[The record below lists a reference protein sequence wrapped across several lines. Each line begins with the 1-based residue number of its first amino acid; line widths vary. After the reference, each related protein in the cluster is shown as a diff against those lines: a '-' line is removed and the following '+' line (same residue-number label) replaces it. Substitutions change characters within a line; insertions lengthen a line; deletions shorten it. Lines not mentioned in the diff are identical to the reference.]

1 MYDLPPVPPL
11 PTKAAAKDAAHSSEW
26 IATLRA
32 ACEKL
37 AKEPTVILTVPQGLP
52 VPEYVDFWVEVT
64 ANLPPHLRL
73 SMTGYRDCGATRSLL
88 RA

>member
-1 MYDLPPVPPL
+1 MYDLPEVPPL
-11 PTKAAAKDAAHSSEW
+11 PTKASAKAAAHSSEW

-37 AKEPTVILTVPQGLP
+37 AKEPTVLLTAPENILVS
-52 VPEYVDFWVEVT
+52 EYPGFWAEVA
-64 ANLPPHLRL
+64 ANLPGNLRL
-73 SMTGYRDCGATRSLL
+73 SDTGYRDAGATRSLL